1 MNFAYRKK
9 GLGEEEDFNE
19 LNNATYDLVETL
31 PRTIRHMSLNIHT
44 NEQIDSSDISNRNT
58 SKILLV
64 DDEEYNRI
72 ALKIILKYH
81 MKLDVDSICDEAGN
95 GKEALLAV

>member
-19 LNNATYDLVETL
+19 LNNATYDLVGTL

-44 NEQIDSSDISNRNT
+44 NEQLDSSDISNRNA
-58 SKILLV
+58 SRILLV
-64 DDEEYNRI
+64 DDEEYNRT
-72 ALKIILKYH
+72 ALKIILKYRRANS
-81 MKLDVDSICDEAGN
+81 VRS
-95 GKEALLAV
+95 